1 MSRAAERVMPF
12 VAATALIIS
21 ALVIVPAARGNQRS
35 SAVAASAPA
44 VVSFGQPASIS
55 GSVTGDVQVVGS
67 TATIAGHVTGDV
79 VVLAGNVVFMDGAVV
94 DGDVVCIG
102 GHVRGADKARIK
114 GQVFD
119 PGSFNSGWNIEPIRE
134 STSGSGSPTSLLTVA
149 VKLSLMLAWLAAA
162 VLITLFAGREVRA
175 SSVELRVSAVHSLV
189 LGLVAFTS
197 FVLTAIVFSYLV
209 PFMIGVPLLA
219 ALGVFAVVV
228 KIFGMVAVFH
238 AIGSAIAGARNRDQL
253 SRRRWLRG
261 DLAMTV
267 IGLVILGAIHMLP
280 VVGNAVWMLSSV
292 FGIGVAVGTRFGTRE
307 PWFLAE
313 LNEA

>member
-1 MSRAAERVMPF
+1 MSRAAKNLMPL
-12 VAATALIIS
+12 VAAIALLVS
-21 ALVIVPAARGNQRS
+21 ATVIVPAARGNQRA
-35 SAVAASAPA
+35 SAAAATAPA
-44 VVSFGQPASIS
+44 VVSFGQPATVT
-55 GSVTGDVQVVGS
+55 GPVTGDVQVVGS
-67 TATIAGHVTGDV
+67 SATVSGHVTGDV
-79 VVLAGNVVFMDGAVV
+79 VVLAGDVVLLEGAII

-102 GHVRGADKARIK
+102 GHVRGAGKAQIK

-119 PGSFNSGWNIEPIRE
+119 PGSFSSGWNIEPIRE
-134 STSGSGSPTSLLTVA
+134 STSGSGSPTSLLTLA
-149 VKLSLMLAWLAAA
+149 VKLSLLLAWLAAA
-162 VLITLFAGREVRA
+162 VLITMFAGREVRA
-175 SSVELRVSAVHSLV
+175 SSVELRVSAMHNLV

-228 KIFGMVAVFH
+228 KIFGMVSVFH
-238 AIGSAIAGARNRDQL
+238 AVGSAIAGARDRDQL

-267 IGLVILGAIHMLP
+267 IGLVLLGAVHMVP
-280 VVGNAVWMLSSV
+280 VVGNAVWMLSSI